1 MKSCLNRHVL
11 CEVIAGGTFWDPV
24 WKRSA
29 PWFSHGRFLI
39 AFSKSS
45 SAACAPPC
53 KELKSFGQRQHWFYG
68 SPHRTGMMT
77 AAPPISN
84 LVAALNGS

>member
-53 KELKSFGQRQHWFYG
+53 KELKSFGQRQHWFLWL
-68 SPHRTGMMT
+68 STQDWDDDSSTTHQ
-77 AAPPISN
+77 
-84 LVAALNGS
+84 